1 MISLFR
7 LPFNSL
13 KRLSR
18 LRSLFFL
25 AFFCLRFHV
34 NHKSLL
40 LFLLSWFYSTGR
52 ERVGEREWFHTNWD
66 DEFLLSAYSCR
77 KKTTPRIN
85 AVFNTRINAQSL
97 LIGCLSSVFI
107 FLFTFIVS
115 SSCISFPRRTFF
127 TPVRDE
133 RADKYIEYMRQYGLY
148 YFQTELRRWGKGD
161 TKRAS
166 ERACVCTRVT
176 GKWITTG
183 GSWCRLLVLVV
194 VSVF

>member
-52 ERVGEREWFHTNWD
+52 EREWVSVSGSTQTEMTSSCSPPTLVERKQRQGSTPYLILGSMHRVCW
-66 DEFLLSAYSCR
+66 LAAYLAYSFFFSR
-77 KKTTPRIN
+77 LSFLPLAFPFLDVLFSPLFVTKEPIN
-85 AVFNTRINAQSL
+85 TSNTWDNMGST
-97 LIGCLSSVFI
+97 I
-107 FLFTFIVS
+107 FKLNCAAGGRGIRS
-115 SSCISFPRRTFF
+115 
-127 TPVRDE
+127 E
-133 RADKYIEYMRQYGLY
+133 RA
-148 YFQTELRRWGKGD
+148 
-161 TKRAS
+161 
-166 ERACVCTRVT
+166 RACVCTRVT